1 MAQRRIAMGTC
12 ELLAHALAIER
23 EAAARYE
30 ELGQR
35 LRDLGNDAVADL
47 FLALAM
53 HEQQHERELAQRA
66 SGLPIP
72 DLERGAYTWIDQ
84 GAPETA
90 AHNLVL
96 ALLTPHAALQLALA
110 AEKRAQAFFETA
122 SECAP
127 DPQVAN
133 LAGELAAEEAEH
145 VQRVEQMLRS
155 TPSPVIDWRAV
166 YG

>member
-1 MAQRRIAMGTC
+1 MTERRVAMGTC

-23 EAAARYE
+23 EAAVRYE
-30 ELGQR
+30 ELGQH
-35 LRDLGNDAVADL
+35 LRDLGNDAVANM
-47 FLALAM
+47 FLYLAV
-53 HEQQHERELAQRA
+53 HEREHEQKLACRA
-66 SGLPIP
+66 SGLEIP
-72 DLERGAYTWIDQ
+72 DLDPGAYAWVDE

-122 SECAP
+122 CECAL
-127 DPQVAN
+127 DAQVAE

-145 VQRVEQMLRS
+145 VQRVEQLLRS